1 MEKLLTRLV
10 GNLENAEIS
19 IMLRLSNLVSGIF
32 YAVLNIIAPL
42 IFRAAILIFI
52 TTGGCL
58 FTLFF
63 INTYPNGN
71 KNSFS
76 VESYQ

>member
-1 MEKLLTRLV
+1 MEKLLTRLA

-42 IFRAAILIFI
+42 IFRAAILIFR
-52 TTGGCL
+52 TTAGCL
-58 FTLFF
+58 FNLFF